1 MKTFLLPLLVAGL
14 VLAGCTTTTKPANG
28 VTADAVT
35 VEFTNPDT
43 FRDIRDSLAGT
54 VDENAVATLR
64 AYLKDNAPAH
74 LQSGQKLRVT
84 FTDIDLAGDFVPGVE
99 AERIRLVKA
108 IYIPRQEFSF
118 VVTDAAGKV
127 VKEGKRTLTDLDF
140 QMNVSRIGS
149 DQPYFYDKIL
159 LEEWLRKEF
168 K

>member
-1 MKTFLLPLLVAGL
+1 MKTLLLPLLLTGL
-14 VLAGCTTTTKPANG
+14 FLTGCNTATKPANG

-35 VEFTNPDT
+35 VEFTDPDS
-43 FRDIRDSLAGT
+43 FRDIRESMAGT

-64 AYLKDNAPAH
+64 AYLKDNAPRH

-84 FTDIDLAGDFVPGVE
+84 FTDVDLAGDFVPGVE

-118 VVTDAAGKV
+118 EVTDAAGTI
-127 VKEGKRTLTDLDF
+127 VKQGKRTLTDLDF